1 MKSFGGKKGQKLII
15 ILLSLL
21 VLVVGFSVYFSLPV
35 ALREGAVGSSSGN
48 TGALSSPSSIT
59 NIKDVLSL
67 PGVGK
72 NSVAAVTSDNWA
84 MVNEIVEP
92 DGTVVQDIVNTDG
105 TVLTITNK
113 QNIINQGYGSSSG
126 SGNGSSSSGSSG
138 SGGNSGSITFNRDVY
153 NS

>member
-1 MKSFGGKKGQKLII
+1 MKSFGGKNGKKLMI
-15 ILLSLL
+15 ILFSLL

-35 ALREGAVGSSSGN
+35 ALREGAVGSSN
-48 TGALSSPSSIT
+48 TGGLSSPSSIT

-72 NSVAAVTSDNWA
+72 NSVASVTSDNWA

-92 DGTVVQDIVNTDG
+92 DGTVIQDIVNTDG

-113 QNIINQGYGSSSG
+113 QNIINQGNGTSGGSSGGRSGGG
-126 SGNGSSSSGSSG
+126 SGN
-138 SGGNSGSITFNRDVY
+138 NSGPITFNRDVY